1 MHNDI
6 LTKLGITLNVM
17 QEATAGA
24 ILHTNKDVVVM
35 SPTGSGK
42 TYAYLLPLIQRLDAS
57 SDELQAVV
65 LVPGRE
71 LALQSANGF
80 GKWSALYGIIWW
92 SSNNGR
98 TSCAERC

>member
-42 TYAYLLPLIQRLDAS
+42 TYAYLLP
-57 SDELQAVV
+57 
-65 LVPGRE
+65 
-71 LALQSANGF
+71 
-80 GKWSALYGIIWW
+80 
-92 SSNNGR
+92 
-98 TSCAERC
+98 